1 MAETG
6 VVVFYDAQ
14 ANYGFIEPDAG
25 GADLSF
31 DLRPGEGLVEVGD
44 VVVFER
50 MVVPYVTQTGP
61 TAFRVRRAGFVSPV
75 EELEQVE
82 A

>member
-6 VVVFYDAQ
+6 VVVFYDPN
-14 ANYGFIEPDAG
+14 ANFGFIEPDVG

-31 DLRPGEGLVEVGD
+31 HLRPGEGAVTVGD
-44 VVVFER
+44 AVVFER
-50 MVVPYVTQTGP
+50 LAVPYVTQTGP
-61 TAFRVRRAGFVSPV
+61 TAYRVRRLGFVAPV
-75 EELEQVE
+75 EREPVE